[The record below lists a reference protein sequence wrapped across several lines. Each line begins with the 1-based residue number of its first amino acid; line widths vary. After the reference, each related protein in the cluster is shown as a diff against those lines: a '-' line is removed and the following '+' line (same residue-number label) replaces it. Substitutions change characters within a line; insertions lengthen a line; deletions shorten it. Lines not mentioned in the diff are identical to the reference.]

1 MAEQDFSTEAD
12 SLVLEP
18 EDLVSSD
25 LLTTLDIV
33 SEQGTLGED
42 AGKFRVVDGRV
53 SIGQPLVYKLPE
65 PKPSLLGQRS
75 ERSHFYLAVF
85 RFTLH
90 PPESKRRY
98 QEMKLEIKLLNPK
111 ALAFNLMP
119 TRVTTEEDV
128 NQSFDIG
135 FSITPSESLKTSIGA
150 NAKRAVTF
158 KKMLPI
164 IQAGGDGES
173 DFYWLFSKPHGVE
186 TVEPGSRKVA
196 AVIRV
201 PDEAHS
207 LSATIQWQVSI
218 DRSFLGSWRKIL
230 TSVEPITVNLSL
242 I

>member
-53 SIGQPLVYKLPE
+53 SIGHPIVHKLSE
-65 PKPSLLGQRS
+65 PKPSLMGQHS

-85 RFTLH
+85 YFTLH

-98 QEMKLEIKLLNPK
+98 QEMKITIKLSNPK
-111 ALAFNLMP
+111 ALAYNLMP
-119 TRVTTEEDV
+119 ARVTTEEDV

-135 FSITPSESLKTSIGA
+135 FSITPSESLKASIGA
-150 NAKRAVTF
+150 NAKRTVTF

-186 TVEPGSRKVA
+186 TVEPGSRRVA

-201 PDEAHS
+201 PDEVHS
-207 LSATIQWQVSI
+207 LSATIQSKVVL
-218 DRSFLGSWRKIL
+218 DRSFLGGWRNVPV
-230 TSVEPITVNLSL
+230 SVEPITVNLSL

>member
-1 MAEQDFSTEAD
+1 MTEQNFSIEAD

-18 EDLVSSD
+18 EDLVSGD

-33 SEQGTLGED
+33 SEQGTLGDE

-53 SIGQPLVYKLPE
+53 SIGHSLVYKLPK
-65 PKPSLLGQRS
+65 PKPSPLGQRG
-75 ERSHFYLAVF
+75 ENFYLVVF

-98 QEMKLEIKLLNPK
+98 QNMKLTIKLLNPN
-111 ALAFNLMP
+111 ALAFKLMP

-135 FSITPSESLKTSIGA
+135 FSVTPSASPKTSIGA
-150 NAKRAVTF
+150 NVKRTVTF
-158 KKMLPI
+158 KKLSPI
-164 IQAGGDGES
+164 IEACGDGES
-173 DFYWLFSKPHGVE
+173 DFYWLFSKPHGME
-186 TVEPGSRKVA
+186 TVEHGSRRVA

-201 PDEAHS
+201 PDEVHS
-207 LSATIQWQVSI
+207 LSATIQWKVSL
-218 DRSFLGSWRKIL
+218 DRSFIGGWRNVPV
-230 TSVEPITVNLSL
+230 SVEPITVNLPL